1 MSVKR
6 LSVNAVLTAVAL
18 GIFVL
23 EAQLPPL
30 TPIPGIKLGLANLIT
45 LFALVFL
52 TPKDAYLILLARILL
67 GTLFTG
73 NPSVLLY
80 SLTGGI
86 ASLWLE
92 AFLLRHNQKQ
102 FLWGISA
109 LGALVHNT
117 VQLLIALWMTNTP
130 AILSYLPILW
140 ISGIL
145 TGLFTGFCIHFLSRR
160 YEKQLRKIL
169 PFNSKTGV

>member
-6 LSVNAVLTAVAL
+6 LAVNGVLTAIAL

-30 TPIPGIKLGLANLIT
+30 TPIPGIKLGLSNIIT

-52 TPKDAYLILLARILL
+52 SGKDALMILIARILL
-67 GTLFTG
+67 GSLFAG
-73 NPSVLLY
+73 NPAILFY
-80 SLTGGI
+80 SLTGGL
-86 ASLWLE
+86 ASLLVE
-92 AFLLRHNQKQ
+92 YLFLKKNSVA

-109 LGALVHNT
+109 IGALTHNT
-117 VQLLIALWMTNTP
+117 VQIGVAVFLTKTP

-140 ISGIL
+140 ISGII
-145 TGLFTGFCIHFLSRR
+145 TGLFTGFCIFYLHKRCGCR
-160 YEKQLRKIL
+160 LRKL
-169 PFNSKTGV
+169 FQVK

>member
-6 LSVNAVLTAVAL
+6 LSVNALLTAIAL

-30 TPIPGIKLGLANLIT
+30 TPVPGIKLGLSNIIT

-52 TPKDAYLILLARILL
+52 SGKDALMILVARVLL
-67 GTLFTG
+67 GALFSG
-73 NPSVLLY
+73 NPSVLFY
-80 SLTGGI
+80 SLSGGL
-86 ASLWLE
+86 ASLLAE
-92 AFLLRHNQKQ
+92 ALFLRKNALS

-109 LGALVHNT
+109 MGALVHNT
-117 VQLLIALWMTNTP
+117 TQILVALILTGTP

-140 ISGIL
+140 ISGII
-145 TGLFTGFCIHFLSRR
+145 TGLFTGFCVFYLHRRGGSR
-160 YEKQLRKIL
+160 LRKLFQI
-169 PFNSKTGV
+169 K

>member
-6 LSVNAVLTAVAL
+6 LCVNALLTAIAL

-30 TPIPGIKLGLANLIT
+30 TPIPGIKLGLSNIVT

-52 TPKDAYLILLARILL
+52 SRKDALLILILRVIL
-67 GTLFTG
+67 GAVYAG
-73 NPSVLLY
+73 NPMLLFY
-80 SLTGGI
+80 SLTGGL
-86 ASLWLE
+86 ASLGIEML
-92 AFLLRHNQKQ
+92 LLRKNPFT

-109 LGALVHNT
+109 IGALTHNT
-117 VQLLIALWMTNTP
+117 IQILVALFLTKTP

-140 ISGIL
+140 ISGIV
-145 TGLFTGFCIHFLSRR
+145 TGLFTGFCILYLHKMAGS
-160 YEKQLRKIL
+160 QLKKLFQI
-169 PFNSKTGV
+169 K

>member
-1 MSVKR
+1 MSLKR
-6 LSVNAVLTAVAL
+6 LSVNGLLTAIAL

-30 TPIPGIKLGLANLIT
+30 TPVPGIKLGLSNLIT

-52 TPKDAYLILLARILL
+52 SGKDALMILLARILL
-67 GTLFTG
+67 GALFAG
-73 NPSVLLY
+73 NPSVLIY

-86 ASLWLE
+86 GSLLVE
-92 AFLLRHNQKQ
+92 ALFLKKNSVT

-109 LGALVHNT
+109 IGALTHNT
-117 VQLLIALWMTNTP
+117 IQIGVAVLLTKTP

-140 ISGIL
+140 ISGII
-145 TGLFTGFCIHFLSRR
+145 TGLFTGFCIYYLHRKCGARL
-160 YEKQLRKIL
+160 QKIL
-169 PFNSKTGV
+169 QR

>member
-6 LSVNAVLTAVAL
+6 LSLNGLLTAAAL

-30 TPIPGIKLGLANLIT
+30 TPIPGIKLGLSNVIT

-52 TPKDAYLILLARILL
+52 SGKDALMILLARIVL
-67 GTLFTG
+67 GSVFSG
-73 NPSVLLY
+73 NPSILFY
-80 SLTGGI
+80 SLAGGLS
-86 ASLWLE
+86 SLLAE
-92 AFLLRHNQKQ
+92 YLLLKKNSAA

-109 LGALVHNT
+109 IGALVHNSF
-117 VQLLIALWMTNTP
+117 QLLVALFLTGTP

-140 ISGIL
+140 ISGII
-145 TGLFTGFCIHFLSRR
+145 TGLFTGFCIFYLYKRAGS
-160 YEKQLRKIL
+160 QLKKI
-169 PFNSKTGV
+169 FQIK

>member
-6 LSVNAVLTAVAL
+6 LSINGILTAVAL

-30 TPIPGIKLGLANLIT
+30 TPVPGIKLGLSNIVT

-52 TPKDAYLILLARILL
+52 SGKDALMILLARIIL
-67 GTLFTG
+67 GSLFSG

-80 SLTGGI
+80 SMAGGLSALLVESI
-86 ASLWLE
+86 
-92 AFLLRHNQKQ
+92 FLRKNSVV

-109 LGALVHNT
+109 IGALTHNT
-117 VQLLIALWMTNTP
+117 IQICVAVLLTKTP

-140 ISGIL
+140 ISGII
-145 TGLFTGFCIHFLSRR
+145 TGLFTGFCIFYLHQHYGARLQKLFQT
-160 YEKQLRKIL
+160 K
-169 PFNSKTGV
+169 